1 MDQNGQYL
9 VNFGHNQNQILKNY
23 KHFHYSRFDSQKKK
37 IELPATTLSN
47 VYELKYNIW
56 FIKLCTAWQK
66 CAKKAA

>member
-9 VNFGHNQNQILKNY
+9 VNFGHNQNQILKNQ

-47 VYELKYNIW
+47 VYELKYNI
-56 FIKLCTAWQK
+56 
-66 CAKKAA
+66 